1 MRKRSKQKA
10 QQTAKPT
17 HVSVSAEPA
26 VLGPG
31 KKLGTMEVATR
42 LGCHPMTVPRLVQ
55 DGRLSAPVK
64 WFGKNIWTE
73 EQLAAD
79 INKMMER
86 AGKSTEA
93 VS

>member
-1 MRKRSKQKA
+1 MRKRTKKQQA
-10 QQTAKPT
+10 TAKPT
-17 HVSVSAEPA
+17 RVSEMPTEPT

-31 KKLGTMEVATR
+31 KKLGTMEVAGR

-55 DGRLSAPVK
+55 DGRLSPPVK

-79 INKMMER
+79 IAKMMAR
-86 AGKSTEA
+86 AGKSTE
-93 VS
+93 VV